1 MVPRTEVHFLSAD
14 LPVKKAVEEV
24 LDDTVLAPLGG
35 KRLMDFDEVIG
46 YGTAGASF

>member
-24 LDDTVLAPLGG
+24 LDDAVLAPLGW